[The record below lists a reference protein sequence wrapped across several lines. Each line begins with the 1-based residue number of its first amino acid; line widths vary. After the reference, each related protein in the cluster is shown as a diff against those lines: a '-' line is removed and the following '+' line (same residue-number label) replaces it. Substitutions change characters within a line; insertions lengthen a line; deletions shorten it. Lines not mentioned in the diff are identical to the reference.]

1 MRKRALGRWLGPVLA
16 GILGLA
22 LVGCGSSTTT
32 VITKTTTVSRPSST
46 PSTPSTTTTQT
57 EASHEEE
64 PAVRTVHLS
73 TFRSPSG
80 NIGCVLLDGTARC
93 DISKRDWAPPPR
105 PSSCPKE
112 VDFGQGLEVEGSG
125 AGRFVCAG
133 DTALN
138 PSATPLAYGSASR
151 FGDFTCISRTTGMTC
166 TEPATGHGFFISI
179 QSYRTF

>member
-1 MRKRALGRWLGPVLA
+1 MLQPGPSRWLGPILA
-16 GILGLA
+16 GTFGFL

-32 VITKTTTVSRPSST
+32 VITKTTTVAQPGT
-46 PSTPSTTTTQT
+46 AAKTTTTQT
-57 EASHEEE
+57 EASRDGE
-64 PAVRTVHLS
+64 PPVRTVHLS

-80 NIGCVLLDGTARC
+80 NIGCVLLDGSARC

-105 PSSCPKE
+105 PSGCPKE

-125 AGRFVCAG
+125 AAKFVCAG
-133 DTALN
+133 DTALD

-151 FGDFTCISRTTGMTC
+151 FGGFTCTSRSVGMTC
-166 TEPATGHGFFISI
+166 TKPATGHGFFISI